1 MWEKDKI
8 EDVTEIARPSGTIWN
23 LSLHL
28 PSFRILESMEQK
40 QPSTLFQ
47 NLTDP
52 NLLKVER
59 KFEFP
64 TSGSAYQGV
73 FVNSETLIIACS
85 SPLSLKAAKTDGT
98 MNSFEYPIK
107 LRGKPCLYSGP
118 TKNVLY
124 VSCLSSIY
132 KLKIMNTR
140 KNVIDSTCFAEFK
153 TTETEDIDVFC
164 VEEAHN
170 RIIVASKG
178 KIKIFALSPILN
190 VQTTIIKSSVG
201 NHFLSQCITHDRF
214 VAVSENEVVC
224 FSLSGQQ
231 IFRHQISNVKS
242 IMCVNLDPLKNV
254 YGVCSSRQGCDVFD
268 DSMSRMRNG
277 NMNNRRSCGG
287 SYRRLTIATSFP
299 CDKCGFLQN
308 AHIDSY
314 SVFQIF
320 SNGSKSRSLISDYPN
335 PIFISFDEYSE
346 YFVLSDGRKI
356 TIYKLFI

>member
-1 MWEKDKI
+1 MKRYLLTAENGQALLSAVQQKGSAKQTFITAMKTIDDIEEQFQQFKDNYSEDKEIHYEHDHTAILKQVWEKDKI

-201 NHFLSQCITHDRF
+201 NHFLSKCIAHDRF

-224 FSLSGQQ
+224 FSLSGQH
-231 IFRHQISNVKS
+231 IFRHQISSVKS

-254 YGVCSSRQGCDVFD
+254 YGVC
-268 DSMSRMRNG
+268 
-277 NMNNRRSCGG
+277 
-287 SYRRLTIATSFP
+287 
-299 CDKCGFLQN
+299 
-308 AHIDSY
+308 
-314 SVFQIF
+314 
-320 SNGSKSRSLISDYPN
+320 
-335 PIFISFDEYSE
+335 
-346 YFVLSDGRKI
+346 
-356 TIYKLFI
+356 